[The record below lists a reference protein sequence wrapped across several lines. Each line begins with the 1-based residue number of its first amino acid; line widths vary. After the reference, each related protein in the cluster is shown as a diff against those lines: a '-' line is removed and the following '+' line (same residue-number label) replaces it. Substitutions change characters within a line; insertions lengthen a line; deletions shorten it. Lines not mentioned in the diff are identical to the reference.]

1 MQQSDSR
8 PDAAAVALEAGRLGR
23 VLSLGQAG
31 LLAGYLG
38 LLVHWRRK
46 VNLVGPSDWPTMLTE
61 LVADSWHLADFLSG
75 PEAGA
80 VLPPPGAP
88 LCLLDFGAGA
98 GLPGIPLRA
107 FYPGGEYVLLESR
120 VKRAIFLGEAVDR
133 LKLPATFVA
142 EGRVEVTV
150 PPIVAARPG
159 VFTLCLGRAFAPWPQ
174 FLELCRTLVP
184 APMAVLAMTGQT
196 PEAAA
201 VPPAFALVAGAS
213 YPAPGGQRYFSLF
226 TPNAASR

>member
-1 MQQSDSR
+1 MQQTGTALDTAAVSR
-8 PDAAAVALEAGRLGR
+8 AAAALGR
-23 VLSLGQAG
+23 ELSPPQAVVLT
-31 LLAGYLG
+31 GYLD
-38 LLVHWRRK
+38 LLCRWRRK
-46 VNLVGPSDWPTMLTE
+46 INLVGPTDWPTMLSG
-61 LVADSWHLADFLSG
+61 LVADSWHLADFLAG

-80 VLPPPGAP
+80 VLPPPGAL

-184 APMAVLAMTGQT
+184 APMAVLAMTGQA

-201 VPPAFALVAGAS
+201 VPPDFALAAEAD

-226 TPNAASR
+226 TPKAASR